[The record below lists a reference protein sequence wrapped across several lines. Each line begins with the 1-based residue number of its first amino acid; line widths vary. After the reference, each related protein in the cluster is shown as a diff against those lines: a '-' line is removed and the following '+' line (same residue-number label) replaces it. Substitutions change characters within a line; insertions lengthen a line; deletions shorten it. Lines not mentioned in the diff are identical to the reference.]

1 MTHALNYGT
10 GCFEGIRG
18 YWVAED
24 EQIYLFRAREHFE
37 RLHRS
42 ARVLRM
48 SVRYSVDEM
57 VQIAAEIIAKS
68 GYREDVYVR
77 PIVYKSAEQVG
88 LSLVRKG
95 PDGKLVAVPDDFCM
109 FAVPFGAYLDLD
121 KPIRVAIS
129 PWRRI
134 DDNMIPP
141 RAKVTGI
148 YINSALATTEAKE
161 NGYDEAILLNAD
173 GTVSEGAGENIFLV
187 RNGQLVT
194 PGPEQNILEGI
205 TRDAVITLAREE
217 LGLTVIERAVSRS
230 ELYVADELFF
240 TGTAA
245 QVSAVGEVDGRVIGD
260 GQIGPITAKLQ
271 KLFFGVVRA
280 RNPKY
285 AHWCTAVYPA
295 RAKAKATV
303 R

>member
-1 MTHALNYGT
+1 
-10 GCFEGIRG
+10 
-18 YWVAED
+18 
-24 EQIYLFRAREHFE
+24 
-37 RLHRS
+37 
-42 ARVLRM
+42 
-48 SVRYSVDEM
+48 
-57 VQIAAEIIAKS
+57 
-68 GYREDVYVR
+68 
-77 PIVYKSAEQVG
+77 
-88 LSLVRKG
+88 
-95 PDGKLVAVPDDFCM
+95 
-109 FAVPFGAYLDLD
+109 
-121 KPIRVAIS
+121 
-129 PWRRI
+129 
-134 DDNMIPP
+134 MIPP

-187 RNGQLVT
+187 RNGQLIT

-217 LGLTVIERAVSRS
+217 LGLTVVERAVSRS

-245 QVSAVGEVDGRVIGD
+245 QVSAVGEVDGRMIGD
-260 GQIGPITAKLQ
+260 GKIGPITAKLQ
-271 KLFFGVVRA
+271 KLFFDVVRA

-285 AHWCTAVYPA
+285 AHWCTAVYPVGT
-295 RAKAKATV
+295 KAKATV